1 MQGFVLYAIF
11 ANNLSEKFNL
21 IMSEGNLIS
30 FLAIDLGASSGRAL
44 LGTVQNDRL
53 VLKEIHRFSNPLVEV
68 NSRLYWDL
76 LYLYE
81 QIVHSLR
88 ETKLRNYPILS
99 VGIDTWGVDFVCF
112 GADGEPLRMPYSYR
126 DSHTKGAPERFFSRI
141 PKKEVYKRTGI
152 QIMDFNSLFQ
162 LATMLEENSSIYPLI
177 DKILFMPDALSYL
190 LTGQM
195 VTEYTIASTSQ
206 MINPYTKDF
215 EPSLLDAIRLTKEQF
230 APKVLSGTTIGKISP
245 SVQHLTDQE
254 DISVIAVAGHDTAS
268 AVLAV
273 PAESA
278 HFAYLSSGTWSLMGI
293 ESDEPVINEDTFA
306 LNFTNEGGADGSIRL
321 LKNICGMWLIEQCKK
336 EWEKNNPVTYEEI
349 VAAAQRAEPFQCV
362 INPDAS
368 CFANP
373 SSMIASIQHYCRQT
387 NQFVPETIGE
397 IARCI
402 YESLAFRYKQVLQD
416 LQKLAS
422 FPIEKLH
429 IIGGGSRNNML
440 NTFTAN
446 AIGLPVV
453 AGPSEA
459 TAIGNLLMQAKAA
472 GLVKNKEEIR
482 RIVRNSTELEL
493 FEPSDTEL
501 WNDHYQRYLE
511 VYKEI

>member
-1 MQGFVLYAIF
+1 M
-11 ANNLSEKFNL
+11 
-21 IMSEGNLIS
+21 MSEGNLNS
-30 FLAIDLGASSGRAL
+30 FLAIDLGASNGRAM

-53 VLKEIHRFSNPLVEV
+53 ALQEMHRFSNPLVEV
-68 NSRLYWDL
+68 NGRLYWDM
-76 LYLYE
+76 LYLYD

-88 ETKLRNYPILS
+88 ETRLRKFPILS

-112 GADGEPLRMPYSYR
+112 GSDGEPLRMPYSYR
-126 DSHTKGAPERFFSRI
+126 DIHTQGAPERFFVKM
-141 PKKEVYKRTGI
+141 PKEEVYEKTGI
-152 QIMDFNSLFQ
+152 QIMNFNSLFQ
-162 LATMLEENSSIYPLI
+162 LNTMLEENSSIYPLI

-190 LTGQM
+190 LTGKM

-206 MINPYTKDF
+206 MINPYTKEF
-215 EPSLLDAIRLTKEQF
+215 EHSLLDAIRLSKEQF
-230 APKVLSGTTIGKISP
+230 APMVFSGTTIGKISP
-245 SVQHLTDQE
+245 SVRHLTDLE
-254 DISVIAVAGHDTAS
+254 GVSVIAVAGHDTAS

-273 PAESA
+273 PAEST

-293 ESDEPVINEDTFA
+293 ESDKPVINEDTYT

-336 EWEKNNPVTYEEI
+336 EWEKKSPVTYEDI
-349 VAAAQRAEPFQCV
+349 VTAAQRATPFQCF

-373 SSMIASIQHYCRQT
+373 PSMIASIQHYCRQT
-387 NQFVPETIGE
+387 DQFVPETIGE

-416 LQKLAS
+416 LQKLAN

-459 TAIGNLLMQAKAA
+459 TAMGNLLMQAKAA
-472 GLVKNKEEIR
+472 GLVTEKSEMR
-482 RIVRNSTELEL
+482 RLVRNSVELEI
-493 FEPSDTEL
+493 FNPSETTQ
-501 WNDHYQRYLE
+501 WQDHYPRYLE
-511 VYKEI
+511 VFREIK